1 MWLSNEWQNRWRFF
15 EVFLYMIWFANTF
28 CCELDALW
36 CTRQAWQDFGNVELF
51 CVCAWSMTM
60 VLDGIMAS
68 NYGRNFL
75 S

>member
-1 MWLSNEWQNRWRFF
+1 MNGKIGG
-15 EVFLYMIWFANTF
+15 VFLKFSYSCFGLQTHF
-28 CCELDALW
+28 VGSELDALW
-36 CTRQAWQDFGNVELF
+36 CTRQAWQDFGNVLLF
-51 CVCAWSMTM
+51 CVCAWSVTM